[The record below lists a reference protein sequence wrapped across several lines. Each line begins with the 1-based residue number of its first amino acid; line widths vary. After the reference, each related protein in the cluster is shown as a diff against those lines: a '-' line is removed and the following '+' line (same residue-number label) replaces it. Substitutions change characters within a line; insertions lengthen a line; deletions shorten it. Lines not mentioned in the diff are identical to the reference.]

1 MDSPGAIPHPEKF
14 LGAWLRQSAEPVLLT
29 DKTGKIIAQSA
40 KAPVGG
46 TRRVEVRDGEEVIGY
61 LLLGKNPGGS
71 APAGLD
77 PLTGLL
83 NRPALEE
90 RFGSL
95 CERLPE
101 GEELTVV
108 FLDLD
113 MFKRINDRFG
123 HLAGDEALKGFAGA
137 LERFLAANAP
147 HGAAARYGGD
157 EFVILLPPQTI
168 GAEEL
173 LARFE
178 ETLPQDSPWGGR
190 PGFSY
195 GVTRCAGGELFSDV
209 LARAD
214 RALYAMK
221 RRR

>member
-1 MDSPGAIPHPEKF
+1 MESPGPIPHPEKF
-14 LGAWLRQSAEPVLLT
+14 LDAWLRHGAEPVTLT
-29 DKTGKIIAQSA
+29 DRERNVLAQSA
-40 KAPVGG
+40 ARGG
-46 TRRVEVRDGEEVIGY
+46 DGAREVEVRDGEEVIGY
-61 LLLGKNPGGS
+61 LLIGPVRS
-71 APAGLD
+71 RPEAAPD

-83 NRPALEE
+83 NRPAIERRFASMAEE
-90 RFGSL
+90 L
-95 CERLPE
+95 AE
-101 GEELTVV
+101 GESFTVV

-113 MFKRINDRFG
+113 LFKQINDQFG
-123 HLAGDEALKGFAGA
+123 HLAGDQALKGFAGA
-137 LERFLAANAP
+137 LEKFLAANAP
-147 HGAAARYGGD
+147 GGAAGRYGGD

-173 LARFE
+173 MARFE
-178 ETLPQDSPWGGR
+178 ETLPQNSPWGGR

-195 GVTRCAGGELFSDV
+195 GTARCAGGEPFSDV